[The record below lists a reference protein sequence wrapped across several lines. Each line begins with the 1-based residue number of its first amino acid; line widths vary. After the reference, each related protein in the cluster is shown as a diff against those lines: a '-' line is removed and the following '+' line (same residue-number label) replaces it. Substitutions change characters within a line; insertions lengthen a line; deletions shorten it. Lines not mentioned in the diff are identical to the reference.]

1 MHRALP
7 SVLAHRGA
15 SGYELENTLAA
26 FRRAVAMGA
35 DGIELDVHT
44 TRDGELVVHH
54 DPDVPGLGPIAN
66 LTTVQLS
73 RHRLANGEPVPSL
86 EEALASVGEL
96 LVWVEVKAL
105 AAAHDARL
113 ISVLREGPVPE
124 RYGVHSF
131 DHRLVRR
138 IGEAAPEFRTGILLT
153 SRLVDPVA
161 AMRAAGATVLWQE
174 WQMIDADLVDAVH
187 ENRGDVIAWT
197 VNERVAAGRL
207 SVLGVDALCGNFP
220 DRLRIS

>member
-1 MHRALP
+1 
-7 SVLAHRGA
+7 
-15 SGYELENTLAA
+15 
-26 FRRAVAMGA
+26 
-35 DGIELDVHT
+35 
-44 TRDGELVVHH
+44 
-54 DPDVPGLGPIAN
+54 
-66 LTTVQLS
+66 
-73 RHRLANGEPVPSL
+73 
-86 EEALASVGEL
+86 
-96 LVWVEVKAL
+96 
-105 AAAHDARL
+105 
-113 ISVLREGPVPE
+113 VPE

-197 VNERVAAGRL
+197 VNERAAARRL